1 MELEKVMAEYLV
13 KMMLQLKV
21 WLWDLQM
28 VLTIMMVDYL
38 DVRTVL

>member
-1 MELEKVMAEYLV
+1 MDLEKVMAEYLV